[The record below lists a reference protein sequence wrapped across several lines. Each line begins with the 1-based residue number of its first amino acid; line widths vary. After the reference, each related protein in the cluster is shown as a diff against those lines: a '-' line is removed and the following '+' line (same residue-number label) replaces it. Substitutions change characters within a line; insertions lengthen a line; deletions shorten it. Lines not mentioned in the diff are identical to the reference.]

1 MSSSPKPASSEEE
14 GLLALACHCRVTP
27 LTGKQW
33 WATKRHPMVPGQWH
47 ERLTEALRDGAREN
61 RQGACCWL
69 GLLRQG
75 GWQRNTPPSK
85 SYQHQEQEE
94 MDSTIPGKKGPSG
107 GRQGL
112 PDVTPLETKKRGIW
126 AEERGVRTGRI

>member
-1 MSSSPKPASSEEE
+1 MSSSSKPASPEEE

-33 WATKRHPMVPGQWH
+33 WATERHPMVPGQWH
-47 ERLTEALRDGAREN
+47 ECLTEALRVGLGRP
-61 RQGACCWL
+61 GKGLLLL

-75 GWQRNTPPSK
+75 GWQGNTPPSK

-107 GRQGL
+107 GRQGSL
-112 PDVTPLETKKRGIW
+112 MLFPLRL
-126 AEERGVRTGRI
+126 RTEVSGLRREV

>member
-75 GWQRNTPPSK
+75 GGQRNTPPSK
-85 SYQHQEQEE
+85 SYQHQDRKKWIQLYQERRALLGE
-94 MDSTIPGKKGPSG
+94 DKGSLMLLPLRLRREVSG
-107 GRQGL
+107 LRRE
-112 PDVTPLETKKRGIW
+112 V
-126 AEERGVRTGRI
+126 